1 MKEASIPLDYDLTA
15 HNLKE
20 RCLSM
25 AADEMSAGT
34 FLLHVISAPIHF
46 SFVLYSTIP
55 GFNNLLAALKK
66 SLNPLQT
73 IR

>member
-1 MKEASIPLDYDLTA
+1 MV
-15 HNLKE
+15 N
-20 RCLSM
+20 
-25 AADEMSAGT
+25 DEMSAGT
-34 FLLHVISAPIHF
+34 FLLHVISEPIHF

-73 IR
+73 MR